1 MLLQMCCRGWGG
13 QDAIPVPEGT
23 AVLAT
28 ATRLQIGPAELSFNS
43 AASTLPSAYY
53 RAEHSVY
60 EGGMYQGCGRTAAA
74 VEHDRI
80 TFSHL
85 PPGSHIS
92 QCESPHASRFPQAQ
106 GNQPHRAVFP
116 WSTCFSQIPT
126 HLINFAASPSE
137 QLVRVFITWN

>member
-1 MLLQMCCRGWGG
+1 MLAASQVKPTYAVEEAVTRPVYWRAFSLDSGLIASPNVLLQG
-13 QDAIPVPEGT
+13 QDATPVPEGT

-43 AASTLPSAYY
+43 AACTLPSAYY

-60 EGGMYQGCGRTAAA
+60 EGGMYQGCGQTAAA

-92 QCESPHASRFPQAQ
+92 QCESPHASRFPQA
-106 GNQPHRAVFP
+106 
-116 WSTCFSQIPT
+116 
-126 HLINFAASPSE
+126 
-137 QLVRVFITWN
+137 

>member
-1 MLLQMCCRGWGG
+1 MKPTYAVEEAVTRPVYWRAFSLDSGLIASPNVLPRGRGG
-13 QDAIPVPEGT
+13 QDATPAPAGA

-60 EGGMYQGCGRTAAA
+60 EGGMYQGCGWTAAA

-92 QCESPHASRFPQAQ
+92 QCESPHASRFPQA
-106 GNQPHRAVFP
+106 
-116 WSTCFSQIPT
+116 
-126 HLINFAASPSE
+126 
-137 QLVRVFITWN
+137 